1 MKSNS
6 PIAKFTLGLFVL
18 FFILWC
24 FRNTDPLI
32 PRTAPGLELRG
43 RTMGTTYKVVL
54 ANHDR
59 ERSLETLQQQINT
72 RLREINQVMSTYLED
87 SELSQFNQST
97 STDWIAVS
105 DELLQLVQR
114 AQTISK
120 ATNGAFDITVGPAV
134 NLWQFG
140 PRDISQ
146 QRTLP
151 AESDIQVVKGEI
163 GYQYLHVDQERQS
176 LRKDIPE
183 LYVDLSAIAKG
194 YAVDEIV
201 ALLKQYPIDDGCMV
215 EIGGEIGTLG
225 SRADGTPWRIGIQ
238 EPDAPPGILSATI
251 NLSTQ
256 AMATSGDYFN
266 FFDVDGIRYSHTINP
281 LTAKPVTHNLTSTV
295 VITKNCAEADAWATA
310 LLVLGPVQAYD
321 IARQHDLAVMFF
333 ERTDSG
339 ITSQQTP
346 NFEKTVVKD

>member
-1 MKSNS
+1 
-6 PIAKFTLGLFVL
+6 
-18 FFILWC
+18 
-24 FRNTDPLI
+24 
-32 PRTAPGLELRG
+32 
-43 RTMGTTYKVVL
+43 MGTTYKVVL

-72 RLREINQVMSTYLED
+72 RLLEINQVMSTYLED

-97 STDWIAVS
+97 STDWITVS

-194 YAVDEIV
+194 YAVDEIL

-321 IARQHDLAVMFF
+321 IARQHNLAVMLV

-339 ITSQQTP
+339 FTSQQTP